1 MATLAERKEYLENEL
16 RSYRYIVDQCYR
28 WEQSLADAEVAMA
41 GISSPHAK
49 EVIYENAGNPYECKY
64 NSLYEDIKKAKA
76 QLLMWQPRRQW
87 IENRLGVLTQEE
99 YQAIKYYYML
109 KQSQDWIA
117 SVLKIGRRT
126 VQRRIDKA
134 LEKMLNF

>member
-28 WEQSLADAEVAMA
+28 WEQVIVNAEIAIYGV
-41 GISSPHAK
+41 SSPHAK
-49 EVIYENAGNPYECKY
+49 DVIYENVGDPYDCRY

-76 QLLMWQPRRQW
+76 QLLIWRPRRQW
-87 IENRLGVLTQEE
+87 IEDRLEILGQEE
-99 YQAIKYYYML
+99 YQVIKYYYML

-117 SVLKIGRRT
+117 DVLKIGRRT

-134 LEKMLNF
+134 AEKMLNF

>member
-28 WEQSLADAEVAMA
+28 WEQVIVNAEIAIYGV
-41 GISSPHAK
+41 GSPHAK
-49 EVIYENAGNPYECKY
+49 DVIYENAGDPYDCRY

-76 QLLMWQPRRQW
+76 QLLIWRPRRQW
-87 IENRLGVLTQEE
+87 IEDRLEVLSQEE
-99 YQAIKYYYML
+99 YQVIKYYYML

-117 SVLKIGRRT
+117 DVLQIGRRT

-134 LEKMLNF
+134 IEKMLNF